1 MNLNLTRPLAFFDLE
16 TTGINVGNDRIVE
29 IAILK
34 IHPGGEKEILSQKIN
49 PTIPIPPAS
58 SEVHGI
64 YDKDV
69 IDKPTFKEIGNK
81 LSAFLE
87 NCDLAGYNSNK
98 FDVPLLVEEF
108 LRAGIDFEIKGRKL
122 VDVQT
127 IFHILEPRTLA
138 GALRFYCNKEL
149 TNAHQ
154 AEADIIAT
162 YEVLNAQ
169 LEKYTELKND
179 VNFLH
184 EFSSRS
190 KNADLAGRIIF
201 NPTGVEVFNF
211 GKHKDKAVEEIFR
224 VEPSYYDW
232 MMNGDFP
239 LSTKKV
245 ITAIRLK
252 SMNNKLG

>member
-16 TTGINVGNDRIVE
+16 TTGINVGSDRIVE

-81 LSAFLE
+81 LSTFLE

>member
-16 TTGINVGNDRIVE
+16 TTGVNVGSDRIVE

-34 IHPGGEKEILSQKIN
+34 IHPDGEKEILSQKVN

-201 NPTGVEVFNF
+201 NPTGIEVFNF

>member
-1 MNLNLTRPLAFFDLE
+1 MKLNLTRPLAFFDLE

-34 IHPGGEKEILSQKIN
+34 VHPGGEKETLTQRIN
-49 PTIPIPPAS
+49 PTIPIPEGAS
-58 SEVHGI
+58 AIHGI
-64 YDKDV
+64 FNKDL
-69 IDKPTFKEIGNK
+69 IGKPTFKEIGNK
-81 LSAFLE
+81 LSDFLD

-138 GALRFYCNKEL
+138 GALKFYCQQEL

-162 YEVLNAQ
+162 YDVLNAQ
-169 LEKYTELKND
+169 LEKYDQLQND

-184 EFSSRS
+184 EFSARGN
-190 KNADLAGRIIF
+190 NADLAGRIIF
-201 NPTGVEVFNF
+201 NTHGKEVFNF
-211 GKHKDKAVEEIFR
+211 GKHKDKPVEEIFKL
-224 VEPSYYDW
+224 EPSYYDW
-232 MMNGDFP
+232 MMKGDFP

-245 ITAIRLK
+245 ITALRLK
-252 SMNNKLG
+252 SMNNKL

>member
-16 TTGINVGNDRIVE
+16 TTGINVGSDRIVE

-81 LSAFLE
+81 LSTFLE

-169 LEKYTELKND
+169 LEKYKELKND